1 MKILNCY
8 SKENSFS
15 AHTTNQNICDG
26 FRGLRG
32 QASIFMTWQHELVSL
47 QLPTVKNGENSSC
60 SKNSFLA
67 THTELNYRPSSKDTY
82 KVSREK
88 IQPEFLTSS
97 WPSSRQ
103 DSSRYRCADRRFL
116 EILDSMSSIDKLD
129 CNTISKK
136 TKQRSSTAKN
146 SKQPRSSDTMTIPK
160 LTQFGQT
167 LDELETSQWT
177 GDDDEVGS
185 LKISLDLLRQSA
197 DCIGG
202 SIW

>member
-1 MKILNCY
+1 MFFMRLKISNCY

-15 AHTTNQNICDG
+15 AQTTNQHVCDG

-32 QASIFMTWQHELVSL
+32 EASIFLTWQHELVSL
-47 QLPTVKNGENSSC
+47 QLPTVKNGDSN

-67 THTELNYRPSSKDTY
+67 THTGLNSKDKY
-82 KVSREK
+82 KVSHEK

-103 DSSRYRCADRRFL
+103 DSSRYRRGDRRFL
-116 EILDSMSSIDKLD
+116 EILDSMSIDKLD

-136 TKQRSSTAKN
+136 QKLRSSTAKN
-146 SKQPRSSDTMTIPK
+146 SKQPRSSDTMIMPK
-160 LTQFGQT
+160 LTHFGQT